1 MSSLGPL
8 DSPRLDTPRLDG
20 TRPPAESAR
29 VRWIIGGLTLTVMV
43 AVLLV
48 IVLGPGKHQHGTA
61 PSALATLNVVLNGS
75 AGVALVAGYLAI
87 RQRRIELHRRCMLTA
102 FGLSSLF
109 LCSYLLH
116 HARVGSVPFS
126 GTGLIR
132 TIYLSILFPHIVL
145 AALIVPLALFTIYR
159 GWTGKYAAHRRI
171 ARWTLPLWLYVSFSG
186 VAIYYLL
193 YW

>member
-1 MSSLGPL
+1 MSSLTPL
-8 DSPRLDTPRLDG
+8 DPARLETPRL
-20 TRPPAESAR
+20 PAESAR
-29 VRWIIGGLTLTVMV
+29 VRWVIGGLTLFVMV

-48 IVLGPGKHQHGTA
+48 IVLGPGKHQRGGA
-61 PSALATLNVVLNGS
+61 PSPLATLNVVLNGS

-87 RQRRIELHRRCMLTA
+87 RSRRIELHRRCMLTA

-109 LCSYLLH
+109 LVSYLVH
-116 HARVGSVPFS
+116 HARVGSVPFD

-145 AALIVPLALFTIYR
+145 AAVIVPLALFTIYR
-159 GWTGKYAAHRRI
+159 GWTGRYGEHRRI
-171 ARWTLPLWLYVSFSG
+171 ARWTLPLWLYVSLSG

>member
-1 MSSLGPL
+1 MSSLTPL
-8 DSPRLDTPRLDG
+8 DPPRL
-20 TRPPAESAR
+20 PAESAR
-29 VRWIIGGLTLTVMV
+29 VRWVIGGLTLTVMV

-48 IVLGPGKHQHGTA
+48 IVLGPGKHQHGAT
-61 PSALATLNVVLNGS
+61 PSPLATLNVVLNGS

-87 RQRRIELHRRCMLTA
+87 RSRRIELHRRCMLTA

-109 LCSYLLH
+109 LVSYLIH
-116 HARVGSVPFS
+116 HARVGSVPFGGS
-126 GTGLIR
+126 GLIR

-171 ARWTLPLWLYVSFSG
+171 ARWTLPLWLYVSLSG

>member
-1 MSSLGPL
+1 M
-8 DSPRLDTPRLDG
+8 
-20 TRPPAESAR
+20 
-29 VRWIIGGLTLTVMV
+29 RWVIAGLTLTVII

-48 IVLGPGKHQHGTA
+48 IVLGPGKHAQGSG

-75 AGVALVAGYLAI
+75 AGLALVAGYFAI
-87 RQRRIELHRRCMLTA
+87 RWRRIELHRRCMLTA

-109 LCSYLLH
+109 LVSYLLH
-116 HARVGSVPFS
+116 HAQVGSVPFA

-145 AALIVPLALFTIYR
+145 AAVIVPLALFTIYR
-159 GWTGKYAAHRRI
+159 GWTGNYAAHRRI
-171 ARWTLPLWLYVSFSG
+171 ARWTLPLWLYVSLSG
-186 VAIYYLL
+186 VAIYCLL